1 MVFSSYHSTSYL
13 PLDNDQSVTFY
24 KNENRLFPTAIVP
37 PTVLSLTPSA
47 RASDPSAVA
56 RNMSNMS
63 TTELLT
69 AAYAQQQQ
77 QQHHHHHHPHHRALI
92 GGGSGGGGESLIT
105 GDCPFGRV
113 QSPAAGAAAAA
124 APQQQAP
131 VVQHHQFHHRTGEAV
146 AMCDDFQ
153 PVAYLNGSSNGYYGY
168 VPSLAAATSRNT
180 LNNNNNNNDEGAE
193 VTSNNQQ
200 SQEPGAG
207 AYQHNATDNEQ
218 NNNNGGLFGGGSN
231 FLSAHR
237 KRKEIGGFTMS
248 TSEHQHGDEE
258 MDTNHPA
265 IDGAS
270 ETKRRKTEPEV
281 FSGRTN
287 DFFLAQHTVGDSSYR
302 RHADEQQQTIEM
314 ECQDQQEPHHHP
326 SAGQPH
332 PGVHYTNGF
341 ASHATAG
348 VADGQQQQP
357 LSGGHKSK
365 YFDSN
370 RCMMSHMI

>member
-37 PTVLSLTPSA
+37 PTVLSLTPTP
-47 RASDPSAVA
+47 RASDPSVVA
-56 RNMSNMS
+56 RNMNNMS

-77 QQHHHHHHPHHRALI
+77 QQHHHPHHRTLN
-92 GGGSGGGGESLIT
+92 GGGSGSGGESLIT

-113 QSPAAGAAAAA
+113 QSPPAAAAAA

-131 VVQHHQFHHRTGEAV
+131 VVQLQFDHRIGEAV

-168 VPSLAAATSRNT
+168 VPSLAGATSRNT
-180 LNNNNNNNDEGAE
+180 LNNNNNNNVDAE
-193 VTSNNQQ
+193 VTCNNRQ
-200 SQEPGAG
+200 SQELAG
-207 AYQHNATDNEQ
+207 AYQHNADNEQ
-218 NNNNGGLFGGGSN
+218 NNNNGGLFGEGN
-231 FLSAHR
+231 FLSGHR
-237 KRKEIGGFTMS
+237 KRKEIGGFTMP
-248 TSEHQHGDEE
+248 TGENQRGDEE

-270 ETKRRKTEPEV
+270 DTKRRKTEPDV

-287 DFFLAQHTVGDSSYR
+287 DFFLAQHIVGDPSYR
-302 RHADEQQQTIEM
+302 RHADGQQQIIEM
-314 ECQDQQEPHHHP
+314 ECQDQQEPHRHSSP
-326 SAGQPH
+326 QASQPH

-341 ASHATAG
+341 ASHATPG
-348 VADGQQQQP
+348 VVNGQHQQP
-357 LSGGHKSK
+357 LSAGNKSK
-365 YFDSN
+365 YIDSN

>member
-105 GDCPFGRV
+105 
-113 QSPAAGAAAAA
+113 
-124 APQQQAP
+124 
-131 VVQHHQFHHRTGEAV
+131 
-146 AMCDDFQ
+146 
-153 PVAYLNGSSNGYYGY
+153 
-168 VPSLAAATSRNT
+168 
-180 LNNNNNNNDEGAE
+180 

-265 IDGAS
+265 ID
-270 ETKRRKTEPEV
+270 
-281 FSGRTN
+281 
-287 DFFLAQHTVGDSSYR
+287 DSSYR

>member
-37 PTVLSLTPSA
+37 PTVLSLTPST

-77 QQHHHHHHPHHRALI
+77 QQHHHHHPHHRALI
-92 GGGSGGGGESLIT
+92 GGGSGSAGESLIT

-113 QSPAAGAAAAA
+113 QSPAAAGAA
-124 APQQQAP
+124 APQQHAP
-131 VVQHHQFHHRTGEAV
+131 VVQRQFHHRIGEAV

-180 LNNNNNNNDEGAE
+180 LNNNNNNEEEDAE
-193 VTSNNQQ
+193 VTTSNNRQP
-200 SQEPGAG
+200 QELAG
-207 AYQHNATDNEQ
+207 AYQHNADNEQ
-218 NNNNGGLFGGGSN
+218 NNNNGGLFGGAN

-237 KRKEIGGFTMS
+237 KRKEIGGFTMPA
-248 TSEHQHGDEE
+248 SEHQHGDEE

-270 ETKRRKTEPEV
+270 QTKRRKTEPEV
-281 FSGRTN
+281 FAGRTN
-287 DFFLAQHTVGDSSYR
+287 DLFLAQHTFGDPSYR

-314 ECQDQQEPHHHP
+314 ECQDQPEPHHHS
-326 SAGQPH
+326 SATTQPH

-341 ASHATAG
+341 AAHATPG
-348 VADGQQQQP
+348 VADGQQQQQP
-357 LSGGHKSK
+357 LSAGNKSK